1 MADFLEKAGHP
12 LQYINSALKLSNNSS
27 ERAAELIQKII
38 ARSADLKGDCESDK
52 IHSNVPFSPAPP
64 SRSSSFSNSIT
75 GHGVSHEE
83 PMKMTSLRIDVDPF
97 TGLETLL
104 TEGDLEISGDLS
116 EDSEDEVEADEDSGA
131 DEVASKNEEYNPG
144 PPCSEC
150 CKDDINKRDQLVPC
164 SACHRQFHAFCLG
177 RRAVPFSVKSS
188 KDRQSRQ
195 KFISQNYRFVQYYS
209 LFTYASVNC
218 HTKYCT
224 SFAMKDFGDAVC
236 APRRI

>member
-38 ARSADLKGDCESDK
+38 ARTADLKGDCESDK

-64 SRSSSFSNSIT
+64 SRSSSFSNSTT

-83 PMKMTSLRIDVDPF
+83 PMKMTSLRLDVDPF

-116 EDSEDEVEADEDSGA
+116 VDSEDEVQSEDDSTG
-131 DEVASKNEEYNPG
+131 DEVASKNEEYDPG

-150 CKDDINKRDQLVPC
+150 CKDEINKRDQLVPC
-164 SACHRQFHAFCLG
+164 SACHRQFHAYCLG
-177 RRAVPFSVKSS
+177 RRAVPFSVKSA

-195 KFISQNYRFVQYYS
+195 KFISQNYRFVQNRSRLHKS
-209 LFTYASVNC
+209 L
-218 HTKYCT
+218 
-224 SFAMKDFGDAVC
+224 
-236 APRRI
+236 RRFSY

>member
-12 LQYINSALKLSNNSS
+12 LQYINSALKLSNNSA
-27 ERAAELIQKII
+27 EQAAELIQKII

-52 IHSNVPFSPAPP
+52 IHSNVPFSPMPP
-64 SRSSSFSNSIT
+64 SRSSSFSNSTT
-75 GHGVSHEE
+75 GHGVSHQE
-83 PMKMTSLRIDVDPF
+83 PMKLTGQRLDVDPF

-116 EDSEDEVEADEDSGA
+116 EDSEDGSESEEDGVKEEV
-131 DEVASKNEEYNPG
+131 VSKSEEYDPG

-164 SACHRQFHAFCLG
+164 SACHRQFHAYCLG
-177 RRAVPFSVKSS
+177 RRAVPFSIASA

-195 KFISQNYRFVQYYS
+195 KFISQNYRYIQFHGIFLKS
-209 LFTYASVNC
+209 LRQFS
-218 HTKYCT
+218 H
-224 SFAMKDFGDAVC
+224 
-236 APRRI
+236 